1 MDGRA
6 AAFFHIA
13 DCCRYCV
20 TISAVVPR
28 EPFALSRKTGAMFDY
43 YRFRY
48 SIMRGWNPEFGY
60 ELMAPAGVLGSLL
73 ILSVSYLTTPD
84 FGFLM
89 WRSSVPL
96 PGKLAFGIVLVMLVV
111 TYIADDLKRIG
122 LWIVLGT
129 CLAALVATVLLTV
142 GLSESYAQGFY
153 YGMVNAPSP
162 ILIGSAFSVYLL
174 VMLFLTLIRLRQSTK
189 GE

>member
-1 MDGRA
+1 MQ
-6 AAFFHIA
+6 
-13 DCCRYCV
+13 
-20 TISAVVPR
+20 
-28 EPFALSRKTGAMFDY
+28 PFGFSRKAGAMFDY

-60 ELMAPAGVLGSLL
+60 ELMAPAGILGALL
-73 ILSVSYLTTPD
+73 ILSVLYLTSPD

-96 PGKLAFGIVLVMLVV
+96 PGRLAFGIVIVMLVV

-129 CLAALVATVLLTV
+129 CLAALIATVLLTV
-142 GLSESYAQGFY
+142 GLSESFTQGIY
-153 YGMVNAPSP
+153 YGMANSTSP
-162 ILIGSAFSVYLL
+162 ILIGSVFSVYSL
-174 VMLFLTLIRLRQSTK
+174 VMLFLTINRLRQSTK